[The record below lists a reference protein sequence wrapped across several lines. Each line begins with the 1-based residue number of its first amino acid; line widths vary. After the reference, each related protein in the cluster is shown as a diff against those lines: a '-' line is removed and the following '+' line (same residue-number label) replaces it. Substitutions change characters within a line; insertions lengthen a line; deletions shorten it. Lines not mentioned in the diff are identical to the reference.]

1 MSLPFEEARRNFEE
15 ARRKLNA
22 DMGAAE
28 TLRRLEL
35 ELQQRGPVFDRSRWP
50 NFDQWR
56 SHSAVSSRKTELLHE
71 QTLTIDDACLATD
84 IASIDAACAQKEA
97 RTQPAAQQF
106 KCDEDLEEQVA
117 AIDHAC
123 HLTDVTDAFMRL
135 AFEESAPSCLLSRS
149 VEQTRCF

>member
-1 MSLPFEEARRNFEE
+1 MH
-15 ARRKLNA
+15 NA
-22 DMGAAE
+22 EMGAAE

-50 NFDQWR
+50 NFDQKR
-56 SHSAVSSRKTELLHE
+56 SQKSETELLHE
-71 QTLTIDDACLATD
+71 QTLAIDDACLATD

-117 AIDHAC
+117 AIDRAC

-135 AFEESAPSCLLSRS
+135 AFKESATS
-149 VEQTRCF
+149 

>member
-1 MSLPFEEARRNFEE
+1 MH
-15 ARRKLNA
+15 NA
-22 DMGAAE
+22 EMGAAE

-50 NFDQWR
+50 NFDQWCEA
-56 SHSAVSSRKTELLHE
+56 SKVESRQQSELLHE
-71 QTLTIDDACLATD
+71 QTRAIDDACLATD